1 MFGMLQC
8 MCNKLSGIGDLE
20 FLYYTNKTYIFQWTT
35 QDLIFLF
42 LTSGRDPGIVP
53 RNTRPIESD
62 AAFDVV
68 TPSMEWVQ
76 GRTPNL
82 RLPRTKDV
90 IVNGIVVKV
99 KYCDTC
105 FLYRQPRA
113 SHCSICD
120 NCVQRFDHHCPWV
133 GQCIGLVS
141 FYFFLLL
148 LLFNF
153 ILALVNTHTPTHTAQ
168 HRSLTISTA
177 ARDWS
182 PVASMQWRCLTAGLP
197 EVIHW
202 DFISP
207 SSFKCN
213 KGC

>member
-1 MFGMLQC
+1 M
-8 MCNKLSGIGDLE
+8 
-20 FLYYTNKTYIFQWTT
+20 
-35 QDLIFLF
+35 
-42 LTSGRDPGIVP
+42 P

-148 LLFNF
+148 HLFNF
-153 ILALVNTHTPTHTAQ
+153 ILALVNTHPPTHPDTGPLPSAPQ
-168 HRSLTISTA
+168 QGIDPRLLLCKGGVLLLGYQKLFTEILSLQ
-177 ARDWS
+177 
-182 PVASMQWRCLTAGLP
+182 VLLN
-197 EVIHW
+197 VIRGA
-202 DFISP
+202 
-207 SSFKCN
+207 N
-213 KGC
+213 V